1 MQLLGQ
7 KEDRM
12 RGWKRHGR
20 SKKDTRLTRLS
31 LPYNLTNG
39 LCSLSLKM
47 AQRVVDSDS
56 KIQAELCRCSGSNG
70 KKRGLAIPNFGQ
82 QPCCRTIPH
91 LFSSP
96 IMHRGSRTIWT
107 SQTLCLPGK
116 PKEGNTVA
124 LLVWVF

>member
-1 MQLLGQ
+1 
-7 KEDRM
+7 M

-70 KKRGLAIPNFGQ
+70 KKEAWQF
-82 QPCCRTIPH
+82 
-91 LFSSP
+91 
-96 IMHRGSRTIWT
+96 
-107 SQTLCLPGK
+107 QTLVNSPVAKQYLTFSRKAPTVCL
-116 PKEGNTVA
+116 N
-124 LLVWVF
+124 LLVLIAIACAWQVRVLAVNILKK